1 MFEEA
6 RKPLRDQVMYHPSY
20 PKLSFDVKILPAE
33 RKSGEWMYSLGDPP
47 SPERKFITA
56 VFYQGIDITEF
67 INEHADQLFEKWE
80 EEIND

>member
-1 MFEEA
+1 MF
-6 RKPLRDQVMYHPSY
+6 HPSY

-33 RKSGEWMYSLGDPP
+33 RKSGEWMYSLGDP
-47 SPERKFITA
+47 SLPERKFITA
-56 VFYQGIDITEF
+56 VFYQGVDITEF